1 MRAFCRTDIHA
12 MPKKILR
19 IAVLTS
25 TVLAVAVGCSTKDA
39 PRSSVNYRN
48 NKVLPTL
55 VVPPDLT
62 TPSES
67 SNLPVPGTEIGTA
80 SLRASTADVPE
91 VTETKVLPEVEN
103 IRFKGAGDLR
113 WLEVRAPIDD
123 VFKAAEAFVAE
134 QGLTIKD
141 ANPTLGRLETDWA
154 ESKPGVTKKGSWKN
168 WFTAW
173 QQADYRDRFSV
184 WLERSESPG
193 YVNVYL
199 SHFGLER
206 AFRDPDVD
214 VLANTNLLWQ
224 ARPTDHALEAEM
236 LVRFAIYLGLSDNR
250 ARQLLAGADK
260 DAVRARIVLD
270 QANAEPYLE
279 IDQPFDQ
286 AWARTVNAVDRNGLS
301 VASLNKER
309 GRIEIGHDKKE
320 MDALWPVG
328 SPLLQVDFGK
338 SKDPKFYVFNL
349 SEVDTVTTRLDV
361 AALQG
366 EGAETQSRRRLLQF
380 LEQQLR

>member
-1 MRAFCRTDIHA
+1 
-12 MPKKILR
+12 MPKNILR
-19 IAVLTS
+19 IALLTS
-25 TVLAVAVGCSTKDA
+25 AVLAAAAGCSTKDV

-67 SNLPVPGTEIGTA
+67 NNVPVPGTEIGTA
-80 SLRASTADVPE
+80 SLRASTKDVPA
-91 VTETKVLPEVEN
+91 VNDTKVLPEVEN
-103 IRFKGAGDLR
+103 IRFEGAGDLR

-173 QQADYRDRFSV
+173 QQADYRDRFSI
-184 WLERSESPG
+184 WLERSERPG

-199 SHFGLER
+199 SHYGLER
-206 AFRDPDVD
+206 AFRDPDID
-214 VLANTNLLWQ
+214 VTANPNILWQ

-236 LVRFAIYLGLSDNR
+236 LARFAIYLGLSDQS
-250 ARQLLAGADK
+250 ARQMLADAGK
-260 DAVRARIVLD
+260 NAVRARIVLD
-270 QANAEPYLE
+270 QADAEPYLQ
-279 IDQPFDQ
+279 IDQPFDI

-309 GRIEIGHDKKE
+309 GRIEIGHEKTKT
-320 MDALWPVG
+320 DALWPVG
-328 SPLLQVDFGK
+328 SPLLRVDFGK
-338 SKDPKFYVFNL
+338 SKDPKYYVFNL
-349 SEVDTVTTRLDV
+349 STVDSATTRLDV
-361 AALQG
+361 AALKG